1 MSVEDIEDIRL
12 RFVFDYIQL
21 ITDVKYEKIKKFL
34 DDTKQAEKL
43 LAFFDQQD
51 LMQLFVIL
59 NPQGVFEIYTQ
70 VPENFKYKAFYFLKK
85 EKGTIEKNIE
95 AQALNAALN
104 YGDLNKSPLHHFIA
118 FVNTVLSPVILN
130 EKNREDWPESLSEYI
145 KRDLYNLQK
154 KSAMVLARI
163 DGKTHLAHPVGIEK
177 IEDQEPIACHGDDVI
192 GSLMYAIE
200 TAVVDWSA
208 QINDILK
215 QQSGEPIKNGEFPL
229 PTYEY
234 EFWQQRMDCMHDIYD
249 QLINPKVKK
258 MAVILEANKSA
269 YTNPFKEMFKRV
281 VRAIVESETIVTFLT
296 PLIEY
301 FNDMEN
307 TNFEELKP
315 KIQPI
320 VHLMALLWVNC
331 EYYRSTDRIVI
342 LMTEA
347 CNLFI
352 QMCRGYLDPTEIIKE
367 EPDEGLIKVNKSLA
381 ILQHFRSVVED
392 YRQNVKESC
401 EEQKVEPSEWTFH
414 SSWVFGR
421 LNAFID
427 RLEAIKKYY
436 NTLLDYNRLEK
447 VEVLGVMGQT
457 LGSRVNEVY
466 EEYQEAYRK
475 FTDASMDCLSTEDP
489 TFETELQAFMK
500 LFDQWDNRMSTIILK
515 SFRNSNTTLGA
526 FKTIF
531 MFGPL
536 LERPIIKPIFEP
548 CYGELLDKL
557 HAEMDTCKLILDRH
571 LDNPELLTQSISKSL
586 PPAAGAIAWSA
597 YLLRRVEEIV
607 EPIDMLEYP
616 LLETEQG
623 QRLMQKRDE
632 LLELLGGFRTE
643 RLKKFCDTAPAKC
656 DVNLKLPLL
665 RRNPTTQ
672 TLEVNFDDQ
681 LVEVLREVHFL
692 LMLSA
697 ESECAETSPESVV
710 FGLPEKIKESLPP
723 ITLDVYKKMEP
734 LRESRLK
741 LAQIENA
748 YNGVRQQTLTVEYPL
763 IADEIDQFD
772 RDLGPAIKTMT
783 WESVD
788 SNYVDQSLNTITEIQ
803 SRVIKAQE
811 NLREVEEL
819 AGQWKSLPLY
829 QGKERKYDCLIP
841 LEDREALRDAR
852 FKEVEAAAQKIHQLM
867 KENLELYKAQEDGPD
882 WAAYLEAAEDMIL
895 EGLTEAVRCSLA
907 YLSNHTEK
915 GKVESPLMET
925 KLDLVDNKLI
935 YTPGVQDAQGENL
948 LDLVDSL
955 VQDITDQSRLVPSLI
970 NPPAPPVTSEASAE
984 PETEGSAPA
993 TEAEDTTEGKELSV
1007 AEQVKNLTGFSQQ
1020 VLMTP
1025 EISDLIKKITDHV
1038 RSAMRSAAEFQ
1049 QNLETDYSVY
1059 WAEDRTE
1066 FIRQFCRYGRLLT
1079 KDDLGPTGEIE
1090 APENPPTLEQFREQI
1105 LKYDRVYEEVEHLE
1119 DTHVFDSWLR
1129 ADLKP
1134 FKQSLLAVIR
1144 QWSDKFKQYL
1154 VDHVTSTL
1162 ENLKAFIEDSNA
1174 DMDLKGEAEEVE
1186 YDQLVNVLERLKLI
1200 REAEDATDAGFE
1212 PLRETVALLK
1222 EFGEELPDSMNKLL
1236 ESLPDEW
1243 HELKNLAVVTK
1254 QKIQPLQER
1263 EVQNIRALSAK
1274 YDSESAN
1281 LKKQFDESDVFSFD
1295 CSQPYESLDEWNVRL
1310 TEIEEGVTEMQGSA
1324 KAFEVRDIPTYMDLK
1339 SMRREMKVTKRVW
1352 DYINMFRSYVTAWK
1366 TSKWKEIDF
1375 GAIDEVIREISIE
1388 IRGMDK
1394 EVRQWPMF
1402 QGLEAELK
1410 DLNASVTAVRDLQNP
1425 AVKER
1430 HWVELMADTG
1440 RMIEIN
1446 DETTLADLL
1455 SLNLHKFEEEVRG
1468 IVSKASNEQKIERDL
1483 EKIDQ
1488 VWSEMTF
1495 EYETHDRTGLELPKQ
1510 TEQLTTTLEEIQ
1522 VKVLDML
1529 GNRDNAFSID
1539 KINYWHKTL
1548 STTDQVLSIW
1558 FETQRVWSGLESIFV
1573 LCDDIKVQLPDDTKL
1588 FMELDSEFRVLI
1600 EEMRSKPKIL
1610 DATTERPELCGEIQ
1624 KIREGMAICEKAL
1637 ADYLETK
1644 RLSFP
1649 RFYFVSQVDV
1659 TDIVSNGKVPAKV
1672 LRHLSK
1678 LFDSIC
1684 SLTFADPD
1692 AEVKK
1697 ATKMIAKDGE
1707 DVKFAEPFDLEGQ
1720 VEEWLNQLLD
1730 EMRYTLRK
1738 ILAEA
1743 VAAYEEKPR
1752 DQWIFD
1758 YPAQVALTGSQIGWN
1773 SEVQIAFARLEEGL
1787 ENAMKEYNK
1796 KQISQLGI
1804 LIQMLLTDLTAGD
1817 RQKIMT
1823 LCTIDVHN
1831 RDIVG
1836 KLISQKVES
1845 SQAFTW
1851 LSQLRHRWDDGA
1863 ADCFANICDAQF
1875 AYAYEYLGNTPRLVI
1890 TPLTDRCYITL
1901 TQSLHLCMSGA
1912 PAGPAGTGK
1921 TETTKDLGRALGV
1934 MVYVFN
1940 CSEQMDYMSVGNI
1953 YKGLAQAGAWG
1964 CFDEFNRIS
1973 VEVLSVVAVQ
1983 VKAIQDAI
1991 RLKKEKFN
1999 FLGEIIPLDPA
2010 VGLFITMNPGYAGRT
2025 ELPENLK
2032 ALFRPCAMVV
2042 PDFELICEIMLV
2054 AQGFLDATIL
2064 ARKFITLYQLC
2075 KELLSKQDHYDWG
2088 LRAIKSV
2095 LVVAGA
2101 LKRGNPESSEDSV
2114 LMRALRDF
2122 NIPKLVTEDMAVFL
2136 GLISD
2141 LFPNL
2146 DAPRKRNPEFE
2157 ANVKKATEE
2166 LGLQPEDSFILKV
2179 VQLQE
2184 LFEVRHSVFIV
2195 GNAGAG
2201 KSQVWKTLQHTFRI
2215 KNKKPVAVDLDPKAV
2230 TNDELFGI
2238 INPSTREWKD
2248 GLFSVIMRD
2257 LANMTGTD
2265 PKWIVLDGDID
2276 PMWIESLNTVMDDNK
2291 ILTLASNER
2300 IPLTPSM
2307 RLLFE
2312 ISHLK
2317 TATPATVS
2325 RAGILYI
2332 NPGDL
2337 GWIPYVHS
2345 WLDER
2350 VRQKKTLSRTER
2362 PALSICFDKYVGPS
2376 LDMVKSKLKRIT
2388 PIPDLAHVQMLCFL
2402 LECLLDEQMES
2413 KDTREFTKENYEM
2426 LFVFCCVWAF
2436 GGSLFKDQL
2445 ADYRVEFSRWWL
2457 NEFKQVKFPSTGGV
2471 FDFYW
2476 SLQTRKF
2483 ENWSNRLES
2492 VELDP
2497 ETPLEAS
2504 LVPTVEV
2511 VRLRFFL
2518 DLLIKAGRPVM
2529 LIGMAGTGKSVILQ
2543 DKFFSL
2549 PEDFIVKNIPF
2560 NFYTTSQMLQDV
2572 LDKSLEKKAGINY
2585 GPPGQ
2590 KRLIYFIDDLNMPE
2604 VDQYFTVQPH
2614 TLIRQ
2619 HIDYGHFYDRQKLTL
2634 KKVSKTQYVA
2644 AMNPTAGSFTI
2655 TSRLQRHFSVF
2666 ALSFPD
2672 EMFVKTIYCTVLKQH
2687 FTRNN
2692 FPLILI
2698 RSVETLVDACLAAH
2712 MKISAVFLP
2721 TAVKFHYV
2729 FNLRDL
2735 TSIFQCLLFS
2745 QPESCSTVLSMLRL
2759 YRHEAA
2765 RCYTDKM
2772 IDAEDVENAMK
2783 YVTQALTSQF
2793 PEINSADITSEPQI
2807 FCSFNKGLNAER
2819 MYEEVSSVDSISQ
2832 VVIEALDTYN
2842 DNFAVMNL
2850 VLFGDAI
2857 EHVIRICRVL
2867 EMPRGSALLIG
2878 IGGSGKQSLSRLASF
2893 ISGFEVSQI
2902 VLRKGY
2908 SQQDLRNHFAQLY
2921 LKASLKNM
2929 QYVFLMTDAQVAE
2942 ERFLVCINDFLASG
2956 EIANLFQDEE
2966 YDQILNSMRPEV
2978 KSVGIV
2984 DTPEN
2989 CWQFFIDKTRKM
3001 LRIIL
3006 CFSPVGDTLRVRA
3019 RRFPALVNR
3028 TCIDWFHEWP
3038 QEALLS
3044 VSERFLGDCP
3054 GLSEEVLPS
3063 VSKYMAFAHT
3073 TVNELS
3079 QAYLEKERRRN
3090 YTTPKSFLEQISL
3103 YKRMVGNR
3111 IEELQSKIDRLVNG
3125 LDRLK
3130 EAGEQTSE
3138 LKVQLAAQEVVVNEK
3153 TENANKLIAVVG
3165 QETEKVSAEKEIAA
3179 EEEAKVSAIK
3189 AEVTKKQKD
3198 CEEDLRK
3205 AEPALIAAQEA
3216 LNTLNKNN
3224 LTELKALTSPPP
3236 DVVMVCAAVMC
3247 LFAMDGKL
3255 PKDRS
3260 WRAAKA
3266 GIMSKVDQF
3275 LNNLIN
3281 YDKENMHPNSKQAA
3295 LEYVK
3300 MPNFDPDV
3308 IRTKSLAAA
3317 GLCSWVINILKFHE
3331 VYCEVKPKRDALDAA
3346 NEELRAATEKLEAL
3360 QKKIGVLEASLAE
3373 LTANFREAT
3382 EEKLRCQQEADFT
3395 AKTLD
3400 LANRLV
3406 SGFASENIRW
3416 ANQVEELRKLGE
3428 TVIGDVLVTTSFIS
3442 YFGYLSKPFRQELL
3456 DGKLWPYMK
3465 SLEVPI
3471 PIREGIDPLYMLVD
3485 DAVIATWNNQSLPED
3500 RMSVENAAIFNFCER
3515 WPLCVDP
3522 QLQAIKWIK
3531 IKHGSSLIVTRLGA
3545 KNYLEQIEK
3554 AISEGSTVLIENI
3567 GETVDPILDPIIGRQ
3582 TVKKGTAMKMGD
3594 KEIPYNRDFRLIL
3607 QTKLANPHYQPELQ
3621 AQTTLINFTVTRDGL
3636 EDQLLA
3642 VVVSKERPDLEKLKS
3657 DLTKQQNEF
3666 KITLKNLEDSL
3677 LAKLASS
3684 GGNFLGDHSLVENL
3698 ETNKQTAKDIE
3709 EQVVQAKF
3717 TEKEINQAREF
3728 YRTAATRAAL
3738 IYFVMNDLCQIHPM
3752 YQFSLKA
3759 FRTVFEQSID
3769 TAPEAETEKDR
3780 LNSLIENISFS
3791 IFVYTTRGL
3800 FEKDK
3805 LIFLILMVLQV
3816 QLASKELSPPLM
3828 DFLLRYPVV
3837 ADVKSPVDFL
3847 NDLNWG
3853 GVQTLVK
3860 MNNFRDLDKDIVA
3873 SAKRWKAFLEAEA
3886 PEKEKFPQE
3895 WKNKS
3900 AAEKLCMMRALRH
3913 DRMTYALRHYVA
3925 TTFGAKY
3932 VEARQVEFSK
3942 SYRESGPSVPIF
3954 FILSPGVDPLKDVEV
3969 LGHKLGYSLDHGN
3982 FHNIS
3987 LGQGQEVV
3995 AEAAL
4000 EKAAKEGHWVVL
4012 QNIHLV
4018 ARWLSTL
4025 EKRLEQYSESAH
4037 PNYRVF
4043 ISAEPAGDPSAHII
4057 PQGILENAIK
4067 ITNEPPTGM
4076 FANLHKALDNFSQET
4091 LERCTKEAEFK
4102 PIMFALCYFHA
4113 VVTERGKFGAQGWN
4127 RTYPFN
4133 VGDLSICLDVLYNYL
4148 EANSKV
4154 PWEDL
4159 RYLFGEI
4166 MYGGHITDDWDRRLC
4181 RTFLQEY
4188 LQPDLIDGDLY
4199 LAPGFLVPPNSD
4211 YVGYHDY
4218 IDKNLPPESPHLYG
4232 LHPNAEIEFLTK
4244 AAERIFRVV
4253 LELQPRDTGGET
4265 GESASREET
4274 LMALLED
4281 LLERLPDGFG
4291 MAELYSRQ
4299 APEERSP
4306 YAVVVLQECERM
4318 NILINE
4324 MRRSMKELRLGL
4336 RGELTVSAAMETLT
4350 NALFLD
4356 QVPSSWERYAYPSL
4370 YPLGL
4375 WFADFLNRVKELDV
4389 WSQDLGLPGSVWL
4402 GGLFNPQSFLTA
4414 VMQQTARKI
4423 EWPLDKICIS
4433 VEVTKKTREE
4443 MGSAPR
4449 EGAYVHG
4456 LFMEGARWDPN
4467 AGSIMDSRIKELAP
4481 PMPVILL
4488 RAVPSDRQEGRV
4500 AAMYACPVYKTKL
4513 RGPTFVW
4520 TFYLRT
4526 KEKPAKWILGGVA
4539 LLLQV

>member
-1 MSVEDIEDIRL
+1 MSVEDIEDLRL
-12 RFVFDYIQL
+12 RFVFSYIQL
-21 ITDVKYEKIKKFL
+21 ITDVKYDKIKKFL
-34 DDTKQAEKL
+34 DDSKQAEKL
-43 LAFFDQQD
+43 LDFFEHSD
-51 LMQLFVIL
+51 LTHLFVVLHPTGI
-59 NPQGVFEIYTQ
+59 FEIHTKF
-70 VPENFKYKAFYFLKK
+70 PEVFKFKAFYFIKK
-85 EKGTIEKNIE
+85 ERGVIEKNTDWH
-95 AQALNAALN
+95 ALNALLS
-104 YGDLNKSPLHHFIA
+104 YGDMDKSPLHHFIA
-118 FVNTVLSPVILN
+118 FVNTVLSPIILN

-163 DGKTHLAHPVGIEK
+163 EGKTHLAHPVGIEK
-177 IEDQEPIACHGDDVI
+177 IDTQEPISCHGDDVI

-215 QQSGEPIKNGEFPL
+215 QQSGQAIANGEFPL
-229 PTYEY
+229 PNFEY
-234 EFWQQRMDCMHDIYD
+234 EFWQQRMNCMQDIYE
-249 QLINPKVKK
+249 QLVHPKVKK

-269 YTNPFKEMFKRV
+269 YANPFKEMFKRV

-296 PLIEY
+296 PLINY
-301 FNDMEN
+301 LNDLE
-307 TNFEELKP
+307 TVQFEELKP

-342 LMTEA
+342 LMTET
-347 CNLFI
+347 CNLLI
-352 QMCRGYLDPTEIIKE
+352 QLCRQYLDPTEIIKE
-367 EPDEGLIKVNKSLA
+367 EPDEGLIKINKSLD
-381 ILQHFRSVVED
+381 ILRHFRDVVED

-401 EEQKVEPSEWTFH
+401 QEQNVEPSEWTFH
-414 SSWVFGR
+414 SSWVFSR
-421 LNAFID
+421 LNAFIE
-427 RLEAIKKYY
+427 RLESIRVYY
-436 NTLLDYNRLEK
+436 HTLLDYNRLEK
-447 VEVLGVMGQT
+447 VEVHGVVGQT
-457 LGSRVNEVY
+457 LTTRVSMVY
-466 EEYQEAYRK
+466 DEYQEAYRK
-475 FTDASMDCLSTEDP
+475 FTDTNMDCLSTEDT
-489 TFETELQAFMK
+489 TFSTALSEFMK
-500 LFDQWDNRMSTIILK
+500 LFDHWDNRMSTIIVKAFLL
-515 SFRNSNTTLGA
+515 SNTTLGA

-536 LERPIIKPIFEP
+536 LERTLIKPIFEP
-548 CYGELLDKL
+548 CYAELLSKL
-557 HAEMDTCKLILDRH
+557 HLELDTCKEILDSH
-571 LDNPELLTQSISKSL
+571 FDQPERLNQTISKSL

-597 YLLRRVEEIV
+597 YLLRRVLSV
-607 EPIDMLEYP
+607 MGPIDLLDYP
-616 LLETEQG
+616 LLQTDQG
-623 QRLMQKRDE
+623 ERLLQKRDE
-632 LLELLGGFRTE
+632 LLELLSTFRAQ
-643 RLKKFCDTAPAKC
+643 RLEEFCKTAPEKC
-656 DVNLKLPLL
+656 NVNLKLPLL
-665 RRNPTTQ
+665 RRNPAMQ
-672 TLEVNFDDQ
+672 TIEVNFDDQ
-681 LVEVLREVHFL
+681 LVEVLREVHYLLFL
-692 LMLSA
+692 SG
-697 ESECAETSPESVV
+697 EDECALTSPESVV
-710 FGLPEKIKESLPP
+710 FGLPEKIKDSLPAS
-723 ITLDVYKKMEP
+723 TLDMYKRLEP

-741 LAQIENA
+741 LAQIQNA
-748 YNGVRQQTLTVEYPL
+748 YNSVRQKTLTVEFPL
-763 IADEIDQFD
+763 IADEVDQFD
-772 RDLGPAIKTMT
+772 DLLGPALKTMT

-788 SNYVDQSLNTITEIQ
+788 SGFIDTALETVSEIQ
-803 SRVIKAQE
+803 SRVTKAQE
-811 NLREVEEL
+811 NLKQVEHL
-819 AGQWKSLPLY
+819 SGQWRALPLY

-841 LEDREALRDAR
+841 LDEREGLRETR
-852 FKEVEAAAQKIHQLM
+852 FKEIASAAQKIHELI
-867 KENLELYKAQEDGPD
+867 KENLELYKAEEDGPD
-882 WAAYLEAAEDMIL
+882 WSAYLEAAEDIIL
-895 EGLTEAVRCSLA
+895 EGLIEAVRCSLS
-907 YLSNHTEK
+907 YLANHTEK

-925 KLDLVDNKLI
+925 KLNLVDNRLS
-935 YTPGVQDAQGENL
+935 YTPGVLENQAENL

-955 VQDITDQSRLVPSLI
+955 VQDITDQSRLIPSLT
-970 NPPAPPVTSEASAE
+970 NQPQAPPPSASQVAAAAE
-984 PETEGSAPA
+984 PEAVDVSDVSVEQTEPSS
-993 TEAEDTTEGKELSV
+993 EVSL
-1007 AEQVKNLTGFSQQ
+1007 SQQ
-1020 VLMTP
+1020 VKSLVGFSLQVLNTP
-1025 EISDLIKKITDHV
+1025 EISESIKKITDHV
-1038 RSAMRSAAEFQ
+1038 RSAMRSATDFQ
-1049 QNLETDYSVY
+1049 SNLEASYSVY

-1079 KDDLGPTGEIE
+1079 KEDLGPTGEIE

-1119 DTHVFDSWLR
+1119 DSHVFDTWLR

-1134 FKQSLLAVIR
+1134 FKMSLLAVIR

-1162 ENLKAFIEDSNA
+1162 DNLKAFIEDSIN
-1174 DMDLKGEAEEVE
+1174 DLELKGDPEKVDYAK
-1186 YDQLVNVLERLKLI
+1186 LVTVLERLKLI

-1222 EFGEELPDSMNKLL
+1222 EFGEELPDAMNKLL
-1236 ESLPDEW
+1236 ESLPEQW
-1243 HELKNLAVVTK
+1243 HELKNIAVLTK

-1263 EVQNIRALSAK
+1263 EVQNIRAMSAH
-1274 YDSESAN
+1274 YDTESAR
-1281 LKKQFDESDVFSFD
+1281 LKREFGESEVFTFD
-1295 CSQPYESLDEWNVRL
+1295 CSEPYESLDEWNTRL
-1310 TEIEEGVTEMQGSA
+1310 TEIEEGVAEMQVSA
-1324 KAFEVRDIPTYMDLK
+1324 KSFEVRDIPTYLDLK
-1339 SMRREMKVTKRVW
+1339 AMRREMKVTKRVW

-1388 IRGMDK
+1388 IRTMDK
-1394 EVRQWPMF
+1394 DVKQWPMF

-1410 DLNASVTAVRDLQNP
+1410 DINAAVTAVRDLQNP

-1430 HWVELMADTG
+1430 HWVELMTDTG

-1455 SLNLHKFEEEVRG
+1455 SLNLHKFEEEVHG

-1483 EKIDQ
+1483 EKIEQ
-1488 VWSEMTF
+1488 VWSEMMF

-1510 TEQLTTTLEEIQ
+1510 TEELTGTLEEIQ

-1529 GNRDNAFSID
+1529 GNRDNTFSID
-1539 KINYWHKTL
+1539 RINYWHKTL
-1548 STTDQVLSIW
+1548 SMTDQVLTLW

-1573 LCDDIKVQLPDDTKL
+1573 LCDDIQAQLPDDTAL
-1588 FMELDSEFRVLI
+1588 FMDLDKEFRVLI
-1600 EEMRSKPKIL
+1600 DELQSKPKVL
-1610 DATTERPELCGEIQ
+1610 DATTQRPEILDEIQ
-1624 KIREGMAICEKAL
+1624 KIRDGMTICEKAL

-1684 SLTFADPD
+1684 SLTFEKPD
-1692 AEVKK
+1692 AAVKH

-1707 DVKFAEPFDLEGQ
+1707 EVKFVKSFDLTGQ

-1730 EMRYTLRK
+1730 EMRHTLRK
-1738 ILAEA
+1738 ILADA

-1758 YPAQVALTGSQIGWN
+1758 YPAQIALTGSQIGWN
-1773 SEVQIAFARLEEGL
+1773 SEVQIAFGRLEEGL

-1796 KQISQLGI
+1796 KQINQLGI
-1804 LIQMLLTDLTAGD
+1804 LIQMLLTDLTPGA

-1836 KLISQKVES
+1836 KLISQKVDS

-1851 LSQLRHRWDDGA
+1851 LSQLRHRWDDA
-1863 ADCFANICDAQF
+1863 RQDCLANICDAQF

-1964 CFDEFNRIS
+1964 CFDEFNRIA

-1991 RLKKEKFN
+1991 RLKKERFN

-2075 KELLSKQDHYDWG
+2075 RELLSKQDHYDWG

-2101 LKRGNPESSEDSV
+2101 LKRGNPEHSEDSV

-2122 NIPKLVTEDMAVFL
+2122 NVPKLVTEDMAVFL

-2146 DAPRKRNPEFE
+2146 DAPRKRNMQFE
-2157 ANVKKATEE
+2157 AAVKQATED

-2184 LFEVRHSVFIV
+2184 LFDVRHSVFIV
-2195 GNAGAG
+2195 GNAGTG
-2201 KSQVWKTLQHTFRI
+2201 KSQVWKTLKQTYRI
-2215 KNKKPVAVDLDPKAV
+2215 KKQKPVAVDLDPKAV

-2248 GLFSVIMRD
+2248 GLFSVVMRD
-2257 LANMTGTD
+2257 LANMTGPD

-2291 ILTLASNER
+2291 VLTLASNER
-2300 IPLTPSM
+2300 IPLTDSM

-2350 VRQKKTLSRTER
+2350 VRAKKTLSRTER

-2376 LDMVKSKLKRIT
+2376 LEVVRSKFKRIT
-2388 PIPDLAHVQMLCFL
+2388 PIPDIAHVEMLCYL
-2402 LECLLDEQMES
+2402 LECMLDAQMAS

-2457 NEFKQVKFPSTGGV
+2457 NEFKHVKFPSTGGV
-2471 FDFYW
+2471 FDFVW
-2476 SLQTRKF
+2476 SLQSRKF
-2483 ENWSNRLES
+2483 EPWNSRLTKC
-2492 VELDP
+2492 ELDP
-2497 ETPLEAS
+2497 EVPLEAS

-2518 DLLIKAGRPVM
+2518 DLLIEAGHPVM
-2529 LIGMAGTGKSVILQ
+2529 LVGAAGTGKSVIMQ
-2543 DKFFSL
+2543 DKFASL
-2549 PEDFIVKNIPF
+2549 SEDFMVKNIPF
-2560 NFYTTSQMLQDV
+2560 NFYTTSMMLQDV

-2619 HIDYGHFYDRQKLTL
+2619 HIDHGHFYDRQKLTL
-2634 KKVSKTQYVA
+2634 KRVSKTQYVA

-2655 TSRLQRHFSVF
+2655 TPRLQRHFSVF

-2672 EMFVKTIYCTVLKQH
+2672 ESAVKTIYSTVLKQH
-2687 FTRNN
+2687 FVRNS
-2692 FPLILI
+2692 FPATLV
-2698 RSVETLVDACLAAH
+2698 RSVETLVEACLAAH
-2712 MKISAVFLP
+2712 NKITAVFLP
-2721 TAVKFHYV
+2721 TAVRFHYV

-2735 TSIFQCLLFS
+2735 TNIFQCLLFS
-2745 QPESCSTVLSMLRL
+2745 APETCNSVLSLIRL
-2759 YRHEAA
+2759 YRHEAM
-2765 RCYTDKM
+2765 RVYTDKM
-2772 IDAEDVENAMK
+2772 LDVADTELAMK
-2783 YVTQALTSQF
+2783 HVTNALTSQF
-2793 PEINSADITSEPQI
+2793 PEVLAADITAEPLVY
-2807 FCSFNKGLNAER
+2807 CSFSKGLSGER
-2819 MYEEVSSVDSISQ
+2819 AYSAVESVEGISE
-2832 VVIEALDTYN
+2832 VVINALNTYN

-2857 EHVIRICRVL
+2857 AHVLRICRIL

-2878 IGGSGKQSLSRLASF
+2878 IGGSGKQSLSRLAAF
-2893 ISGFEVSQI
+2893 ISGFEVSQV

-2908 SQQDLRNHFAQLY
+2908 SQNDLRNHMAQLY

-2929 QYVFLMTDAQVAE
+2929 PFVFLMTDAQVAD
-2942 ERFLVCINDFLASG
+2942 ERFLVYVNDFLASG
-2956 EIANLFQDEE
+2956 EIPNLFSDEE
-2966 YDQILNSMRPEV
+2966 MEQIIAGIRPEV
-2978 KSVGIV
+2978 KSVGLMDSV
-2984 DTPEN
+2984 EN

-3001 LRIIL
+3001 LRVIL
-3006 CFSPVGDTLRVRA
+3006 CFSPVGDKLRLRA

-3028 TCIDWFHEWP
+3028 TSIDWFHEWP
-3038 QEALLS
+3038 EEALLS
-3044 VSERFLGDCP
+3044 VSARFLEDCP

-3063 VSKYMAFAHT
+3063 VSQYMAFAHS

-3079 QAYLEKERRRN
+3079 RDYLDKERRHN

-3103 YKRMVGNR
+3103 YKRMVGAQ
-3111 IEELQSKIDRLVNG
+3111 IEELQQKIDRLVNG
-3125 LDRLK
+3125 LDRLRD
-3130 EAGEQTSE
+3130 AGEQTSE
-3138 LKVQLAAQEVVVNEK
+3138 LKVQLAAQEVIVNEK

-3179 EEEAKVSAIK
+3179 EEEAKVSVIK
-3189 AEVTKKQKD
+3189 AEVTRKQRD

-3224 LTELKALTSPPP
+3224 LTELKALTTPPP
-3236 DVVMVCAAVMC
+3236 DVVLVCSAVMC

-3266 GIMSKVDQF
+3266 GMMSKVDQF
-3275 LNNLIN
+3275 LSNLLN
-3281 YDKENMHPNSKQAA
+3281 YDKEHIHHNSKQAA
-3295 LEYVK
+3295 MEYVK
-3300 MPNFDPDV
+3300 MPSFDPDV
-3308 IRTKSLAAA
+3308 IRTKSSAAA
-3317 GLCSWVINILKFHE
+3317 GLCSWVINILKFYD
-3331 VYCEVKPKRDALDAA
+3331 VYLEVKPKRDALDAA
-3346 NEELRAATEKLEAL
+3346 NEELRQATEKLEVL
-3360 QKKIGVLEASLAE
+3360 QKKISILEASLAE

-3406 SGFASENIRW
+3406 SGFASENVRW
-3416 ANQVEELRKLGE
+3416 AQQVEVLRELGT
-3428 TVIGDVLVTTSFIS
+3428 TVVGDVLITTTFIS
-3442 YFGYLSKPFRQELL
+3442 YFGYLSKPFRQQLM
-3456 DGKLWPYMK
+3456 DAKLWPFMR
-3465 SLEVPI
+3465 SLAVPI
-3471 PIREGIDPLYMLVD
+3471 PIRSGIDPLYMLVD

-3500 RMSVENAAIFNFCER
+3500 RMSVENATIFTFCER

-3522 QLQAIKWIK
+3522 QLQALKWIK
-3531 IKHGSSLIVTRLGA
+3531 QKYGSDLIVTRLGV
-3545 KNYLEQIEK
+3545 KNYLDQIER
-3554 AISEGSTVLIENI
+3554 AIMDGHTVLIENI
-3567 GETVDPILDPIIGRQ
+3567 GEVVDPILDPVIGRQ
-3582 TVKKGTAMKMGD
+3582 TIKRGTAIKMGD
-3594 KEIPYNRDFRLIL
+3594 KEIPYNPNFRLLL

-3698 ETNKQTAKDIE
+3698 ETNKKTAKDIE
-3709 EQVVQAKF
+3709 EKVAEAKI
-3717 TEKEINQAREF
+3717 TEKEINQAREH
-3728 YRTAATRAAL
+3728 YRSASSRAAL
-3738 IYFVMNDLCQIHPM
+3738 VYFVMNDLCHIHPM

-3769 TAPEAETEKDR
+3769 TAPEADSDKER
-3780 LNSLIENISFS
+3780 LISLLDNITYS

-3816 QLASKELSPPLM
+3816 QLASKELSPVLM

-3837 ADVKSPVDFL
+3837 PDVKSPVDFL

-3860 MNNFRDLDKDIVA
+3860 MSNFRDLDKDIIA
-3873 SAKRWKAFLEAEA
+3873 SAKRWKAFLETEA

-3913 DRMTYALRHYVA
+3913 DRMTYALRHYVG
-3925 TTFGAKY
+3925 TTFGSKY
-3932 VEARQVEFSK
+3932 VEARQIEFGRSFK
-3942 SYRESGPSVPIF
+3942 ESGPAAPIF

-3969 LGHKLGYSLDHGN
+3969 LGHKLGFTLDQGN

-4000 EKAAKEGHWVVL
+4000 ETAAQEGHWVVL

-4025 EKRLEQYSESAH
+4025 EKRLEQYAESAH
-4037 PNYRVF
+4037 PDYRVF

-4076 FANLHKALDNFSQET
+4076 HANLHKALDNFSQET

-4102 PIMFALCYFHA
+4102 PILFALCYFHA
-4113 VVTERGKFGAQGWN
+4113 VVTERSKFGAQGWN

-4133 VGDLSICLDVLYNYL
+4133 VGDLCICLDVLYNYL

-4181 RTFLQEY
+4181 RTFLEEF
-4188 LQPDLIDGDLY
+4188 LQPDL
-4199 LAPGFLVPPNSD
+4199 V
-4211 YVGYHDY
+4211 
-4218 IDKNLPPESPHLYG
+4218 
-4232 LHPNAEIEFLTK
+4232 
-4244 AAERIFRVV
+4244 
-4253 LELQPRDTGGET
+4253 
-4265 GESASREET
+4265 
-4274 LMALLED
+4274 
-4281 LLERLPDGFG
+4281 
-4291 MAELYSRQ
+4291 
-4299 APEERSP
+4299 
-4306 YAVVVLQECERM
+4306 
-4318 NILINE
+4318 
-4324 MRRSMKELRLGL
+4324 
-4336 RGELTVSAAMETLT
+4336 
-4350 NALFLD
+4350 
-4356 QVPSSWERYAYPSL
+4356 
-4370 YPLGL
+4370 
-4375 WFADFLNRVKELDV
+4375 
-4389 WSQDLGLPGSVWL
+4389 
-4402 GGLFNPQSFLTA
+4402 
-4414 VMQQTARKI
+4414 
-4423 EWPLDKICIS
+4423 
-4433 VEVTKKTREE
+4433 
-4443 MGSAPR
+4443 
-4449 EGAYVHG
+4449 
-4456 LFMEGARWDPN
+4456 
-4467 AGSIMDSRIKELAP
+4467 
-4481 PMPVILL
+4481 
-4488 RAVPSDRQEGRV
+4488 
-4500 AAMYACPVYKTKL
+4500 
-4513 RGPTFVW
+4513 
-4520 TFYLRT
+4520 
-4526 KEKPAKWILGGVA
+4526 
-4539 LLLQV
+4539 